1 MISRFVPG
9 ALRGVSRTDVWFI
22 VVVTVVYVGVTA
34 FVASR
39 IGHNPDRMMVLAQ
52 QVVHGHLDSPTFA
65 NSVDSVAVGGRYYVA
80 VGPLQML
87 PYLVFVPIHALQGAA
102 RYLVSLAF
110 GLVAAWL
117 ALPLARAFGGQ
128 GKATYWVA
136 SFIAFGTLLFFV
148 AVFGNF
154 YYLAHAES
162 FLALELF
169 LLEWAGRRRP
179 LLLGLFLAVS
189 FLARPTTVVAAIPFG
204 LALLWRRRSRIR
216 TAVALA
222 APLAV
227 ALALYAA
234 YNIARF
240 GAPLE
245 SGYAIS
251 HLLEPTLIAR
261 RAQGLFA
268 LSQVPENIRL
278 ALLALPNLRPSFPFI
293 RPDDHGM
300 SMLLVSPGL
309 LVAARAGIRE
319 PLQRTL
325 WIATVLVAI
334 PVFLYYGGGYTQYGF
349 RYTLDF
355 TPFLLALVAMGTTRR
370 FGRIEKLLF
379 AASVV
384 SVSFGILWHAHVV

>member
-1 MISRFVPG
+1 MVRIITG
-9 ALRGVSRTDVWFI
+9 WLRGVRRADLWFLMA
-22 VVVTVVYVGVTA
+22 VAVVYVGVTA

-39 IGHNPDRMMVLAQ
+39 VGHNPDRMMVLAE
-52 QVVHGHLDSPTFA
+52 QVVRGRLDSPTFA
-65 NSVDSVAVGGRYYVA
+65 GTVDSVAISGRYYLA

-87 PYLVFVPIHALQGAA
+87 PYLIFVPIHALHGIA
-102 RYLVSLAF
+102 RYLISMAF
-110 GLVAAWL
+110 GLAAAWV
-117 ALPLARAFGGQ
+117 ALPLARAYGSRGP
-128 GKATYWVA
+128 AIYWVA

-179 LLLGLFLAVS
+179 LLLGLFLAIS
-189 FLARPTTVVAAIPFG
+189 FLARPTTILAAIPFG
-204 LALLWRRRSRIR
+204 LALLWQQRSSIR
-216 TAVALA
+216 TAVEFA
-222 APLAV
+222 APIAV
-227 ALALYAA
+227 AFGVAAA

-251 HLLEPTLIAR
+251 LLVEPTLIAR
-261 RAQGLFA
+261 RSDGLFA
-268 LSQVPENIRL
+268 LGQAPENIRL
-278 ALLALPNLRPSFPFI
+278 ALLNLPNLRSSFPFI

-309 LVAARAGIRE
+309 LIAVRAGARKSLE
-319 PLQRTL
+319 RML

-349 RYTLDF
+349 RYSLDF
-355 TPFLLALVAMGTTRR
+355 TPFLLALVAIGSARR
-370 FGRIEKLLF
+370 FGRLEKLLF
-379 AASVV
+379 AASIGSVV
-384 SVSFGILWHAHVV
+384 FGILWHARVV